1 MAHEKLIIYG
11 NGQIARML
19 LHFARGKFDVVA
31 FTVDRSVCQEAEIE
45 RVPVVPFED
54 IAEHFSPNAHQM
66 IIAVGYR
73 EMNALRARKYAEGRA
88 RGYCFT
94 NYIHPSVVWHPNLI
108 TGENNVILD
117 HVAIHPYTRLGN
129 SNFVCSN
136 TSIGHGC
143 TIGDNCW
150 INSGVSIGGET
161 RIGDACFLGINA
173 AIGDNIVMGERC
185 YIGANTL
192 ISHPTQAD
200 EVYISAGGELF
211 PLRSHAFLQFISPPA
226 P

>member
-1 MAHEKLIIYG
+1 MCI
-11 NGQIARML
+11 R
-19 LHFARGKFDVVA
+19 D
-31 FTVDRSVCQEAEIE
+31 S
-45 RVPVVPFED
+45 
-54 IAEHFSPNAHQM
+54 
-66 IIAVGYR
+66 
-73 EMNALRARKYAEGRA
+73 
-88 RGYCFT
+88 
-94 NYIHPSVVWHPNLI
+94 
-108 TGENNVILD
+108 
-117 HVAIHPYTRLGN
+117 PYTRLGN

-143 TIGDNCW
+143 TIGDHCW

-173 AIGDNIVMGERC
+173 AIGDNIVMGDRC

-192 ISHPTQAD
+192 ISRSTQAD

-211 PLRSHAFLQFISPPA
+211 PLRSHAFLQFISPPT